1 MDVSRFKSVPTAG
14 YEALRDAIYHLCVLD
29 YREKVRKGLI
39 PVGERK
45 FLVSG
50 AYQMDAEIGKRILE
64 ILERE

>member
-1 MDVSRFKSVPTAG
+1 MGPVFV
-14 YEALRDAIYHLCVLD
+14 
-29 YREKVRKGLI
+29 LI